1 MDLRERDAAAEELL
15 DAPGVEYRLL
25 EQSLRDLSRMSVL
38 LTWTRQ
44 AVKQVAELVRQRHLQ
59 SVSVLDVGTGAANI
73 PIALARWARSQQ
85 LPIEIT
91 ASDVSEQVLTAAR
104 ANCAGFPEIHL
115 EQQDALSLTYA
126 AQSFD
131 LVLCQGVL
139 HHFSPDEAQALL
151 KEMARVARHAVI
163 VIDLQRGRPVYIAAW
178 LMMRILRP
186 SQITRHDGLV
196 SIRRSYIPSEVRVL
210 AERADLHSAT
220 IRTTFP
226 VRQVLIWQR
235 S

>member
-44 AVKQVAELVRQRHLQ
+44 AVKQVAEIVQQRHLQ

-85 LPIEIT
+85 LHVEIT

-104 ANCAGFPEIHL
+104 ANCADFPEIHL
-115 EQQDALSLTYA
+115 EHQDALALTYA
-126 AQSFD
+126 QESR
-131 LVLCQGVL
+131 
-139 HHFSPDEAQALL
+139 SPI
-151 KEMARVARHAVI
+151 ARVSRK
-163 VIDLQRGRPVYIAAW
+163 L
-178 LMMRILRP
+178 
-186 SQITRHDGLV
+186 
-196 SIRRSYIPSEVRVL
+196 
-210 AERADLHSAT
+210 
-220 IRTTFP
+220 
-226 VRQVLIWQR
+226 
-235 S
+235 